1 MKKLNKLSSS
11 QIQKIEQ
18 IKSKWINHYLNSGYE
33 TNYEKLRPLIDWT
46 YQKAGLKSKPFIFIA
61 DGYFSQ
67 KIMINYII
75 QYLKMDLFDTL
86 KIAGQIT
93 NQVASQVTNQVR
105 SQKLQFIEQW
115 FGVWN
120 AGWLSFY
127 DYFDEI
133 NIIENKE
140 FTNYKTLQLEG
151 FSIVLFELFVV
162 ICKMPK
168 KTLRDDSNRL
178 HSVSDAAIQWR
189 DNQNQYFIHGV
200 NFEKKLWDKVSE
212 RKLTAKQVLGIKNIE
227 QRFATIR
234 HYGMDAIFDELDY
247 TLLDKSKRG
256 NELYSIKGIN
266 PEKSVLYLKYNDISP
281 TGRIFVKGIPDTDD
295 LGEKITSADQAQ
307 AWSHHMTL
315 QQYNNLRVES

>member
-1 MKKLNKLSSS
+1 MITTLTKSQKLLIN
-11 QIQKIEQ
+11 Q

-61 DGYFSQ
+61 DGYYSQ
-67 KIMINYII
+67 KIMINYVM
-75 QYLKMDLFDTL
+75 QYMKMILS
-86 KIAGQIT
+86 
-93 NQVASQVTNQVR
+93 NASKVENQVR
-105 SQKLQFIEQW
+105 TQVENQVIDQVRNQVRTQVRTQVENQVIDQVRNQKLQFIEQW
-115 FGVWN
+115 FGAWN

-133 NIIENKE
+133 NIIEDKE

-151 FSIVLFELFVV
+151 FSIVFFELFVV

-200 NFEKKLWDKVSE
+200 NFEKKLWNKVSK
-212 RKLTAKQVLGIKNIE
+212 RKLTAKQVLGIKNME
-227 QRFATIR
+227 Q
-234 HYGMDAIFDELDY
+234 
-247 TLLDKSKRG
+247 
-256 NELYSIKGIN
+256 
-266 PEKSVLYLKYNDISP
+266 
-281 TGRIFVKGIPDTDD
+281 
-295 LGEKITSADQAQ
+295 
-307 AWSHHMTL
+307 
-315 QQYNNLRVES
+315 